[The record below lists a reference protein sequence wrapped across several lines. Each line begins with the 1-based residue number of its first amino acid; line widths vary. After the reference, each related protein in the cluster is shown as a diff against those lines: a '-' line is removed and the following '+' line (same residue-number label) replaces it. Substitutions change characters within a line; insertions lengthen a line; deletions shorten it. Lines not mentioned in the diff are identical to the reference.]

1 MKTKQN
7 KKKSREFR
15 SRLFY
20 KNKMYFIASVI
31 MTIVM
36 SFLNLMISW
45 LIQQIMDSM
54 ANQNMQSVVRCAWIA
69 ASVVIAYTVANAV
82 YRAVYPRFLQRAM
95 QQYRDY
101 AFSRLTQKSLRSFS
115 KEGTAL
121 YVSALTND
129 CTSIE
134 NNYLAATF
142 TLIELLFCFLGAL
155 IMMLYYSP
163 VMLVLA
169 VALSFLPVAV
179 SMTAGNRLTEQE
191 KEISKK
197 NERFVSIVNEL
208 LSGFPVIKSFRAEA
222 QASRLFSQRNEQAEE
237 AKKNKRRT
245 EQLIS
250 LLAND
255 AGIIAQMGIFLAG
268 AWLAISGKGVTAG
281 VVIVFVQLM
290 NYILNPISQVPLLW
304 SNRKAAIALMEKLSD
319 ALSENVR
326 EEGREKLNGFSE
338 KIEVKDLTYGYEP
351 ESPVLK
357 DLDVQ
362 FDAGKSYAIVGGSGS
377 GKSTLLNL
385 LMGSSSNYQGEIC
398 IDGVSIKNIESES
411 LYQLMTS
418 VQQNVFVF
426 NDTIR
431 NNVTMFH
438 EFPDKEVTLA
448 LERSGLSEFIEKRGE
463 DFVCGENGANL
474 SGGERQRISIARA
487 LLRKSPILLVDE
499 ATAALDAATARAVS
513 FSILNLVGMTR
524 IVVTHRLEE
533 AILRRY
539 DKILVMKNG
548 TICEQEISI
557 RLCSRKDNFILCFR
571 LRTEEDNSWCYSS
584 WISQYLQQHEGEWI
598 SRAGHLEQV
607 FSK

>member
-7 KKKSREFR
+7 KKKSREFIHQ
-15 SRLFY
+15 LYY
-20 KNKMYFIASVI
+20 KNRINFIV
-31 MTIVM
+31 TIILTIAM
-36 SFLNLMISW
+36 SSLNLMISW
-45 LIQQIMDSM
+45 LIQQIMDCT
-54 ANQNMQSVVRCAWIA
+54 ANQDMQALVRSAWIVIIV
-69 ASVVIAYTVANAV
+69 VVIYTIANV
-82 YRAVYPRFLQRAM
+82 MYRAVYPRFLQRAM

-208 LSGFPVIKSFRAEA
+208 LSGFPVIKSFRAET

-448 LERSGLSEFIEKRGE
+448 LERSGLSEFIEKHGE
-463 DFVCGENGANL
+463 EFVCGENGANL

-539 DKILVMKNG
+539 DKSLVMKNG
-548 TICEQEISI
+548 TICEQG
-557 RLCSRKDNFILCFR
+557 NFDTLMQQKGQF
-571 LRTEEDNSWCYSS
+571 YSLFQ
-584 WISQYLQQHEGEWI
+584 IAH
-598 SRAGHLEQV
+598 
-607 FSK
+607 

>member
-7 KKKSREFR
+7 KKKSREFIHQ
-15 SRLFY
+15 LYY
-20 KNKMYFIASVI
+20 KNRINFIV
-31 MTIVM
+31 TIILTIAM
-36 SFLNLMISW
+36 SSLNLMISW
-45 LIQQIMDSM
+45 LIQQIMDCT
-54 ANQNMQSVVRCAWIA
+54 ANQDMQALVRSAWIVIIV
-69 ASVVIAYTVANAV
+69 VVIYTIANV
-82 YRAVYPRFLQRAM
+82 MYRAVYPRFLQRAM

-208 LSGFPVIKSFRAEA
+208 LSGFPVIKSFRAET

-351 ESPVLK
+351 ESHVLK

-438 EFPDKEVTLA
+438 EFSDKEVTLA
-448 LERSGLSEFIEKRGE
+448 LERSGLSEFIEKHGE
-463 DFVCGENGANL
+463 EFVCGENGANL

-533 AILRRY
+533 AMLRRY

-548 TICEQEISI
+548 TICEQG
-557 RLCSRKDNFILCFR
+557 NFDTLMQQKGQF
-571 LRTEEDNSWCYSS
+571 YSLFQ
-584 WISQYLQQHEGEWI
+584 IAH
-598 SRAGHLEQV
+598 
-607 FSK
+607 

>member
-1 MKTKQN
+1 MKQN

-15 SRLFY
+15 RRLFY
-20 KNKMYFIASVI
+20 KNKMCFIASVI

-54 ANQNMQSVVRCAWIA
+54 ANQNMQSAVRCAWIA

-142 TLIELLFCFLGAL
+142 TLIEFLFCFLGAL

-208 LSGFPVIKSFRAEA
+208 LSGFPVIKSFRAET

-351 ESPVLK
+351 ESHVLK

-362 FDAGKSYAIVGGSGS
+362 FDEGKSYAIVGGSGS

-548 TICEQEISI
+548 TICEQG
-557 RLCSRKDNFILCFR
+557 NFDTLMQQKGQF
-571 LRTEEDNSWCYSS
+571 YSLFQ
-584 WISQYLQQHEGEWI
+584 IAH
-598 SRAGHLEQV
+598 
-607 FSK
+607 

>member
-7 KKKSREFR
+7 KKKNREFIHQ
-15 SRLFY
+15 LYY
-20 KNKMYFIASVI
+20 KNRINFIV
-31 MTIVM
+31 TIILTIAM
-36 SFLNLMISW
+36 SSLNLMISW
-45 LIQQIMDSM
+45 LIQQIMDCT
-54 ANQNMQSVVRCAWIA
+54 ANQDMQALVRSAWIVIIV
-69 ASVVIAYTVANAV
+69 VVIYTIANV
-82 YRAVYPRFLQRAM
+82 MYRAVYPRFLQRAM

-208 LSGFPVIKSFRAEA
+208 LSGFPVIKSFRAET

-377 GKSTLLNL
+377 GKSTLWNL

-463 DFVCGENGANL
+463 EFVCGENGANL

-548 TICEQEISI
+548 TICEQGKFDT
-557 RLCSRKDNFILCFR
+557 LMQQKGQF
-571 LRTEEDNSWCYSS
+571 YSLFQ
-584 WISQYLQQHEGEWI
+584 IAH
-598 SRAGHLEQV
+598 
-607 FSK
+607 

>member
-1 MKTKQN
+1 MKQN
-7 KKKSREFR
+7 KKKSREFIHQ
-15 SRLFY
+15 LYY
-20 KNKMYFIASVI
+20 KNRMNFIV
-31 MTIVM
+31 TIILTIAM
-36 SFLNLMISW
+36 SSLNLMISW

-69 ASVVIAYTVANAV
+69 VSVVIAYTVANAV

-142 TLIELLFCFLGAL
+142 TLIEFLFCFLGAL

-208 LSGFPVIKSFRAEA
+208 LSGFPVIKSFRAET

-351 ESPVLK
+351 ESHVLK

-548 TICEQEISI
+548 TICEQG
-557 RLCSRKDNFILCFR
+557 NFDTLMQQKGQF
-571 LRTEEDNSWCYSS
+571 YSLFQ
-584 WISQYLQQHEGEWI
+584 IAH
-598 SRAGHLEQV
+598 
-607 FSK
+607 

>member
-7 KKKSREFR
+7 KKKNREFIHQ
-15 SRLFY
+15 LYY
-20 KNKMYFIASVI
+20 KNRINFIV
-31 MTIVM
+31 TIILTIAM
-36 SFLNLMISW
+36 SSLNLMISW
-45 LIQQIMDSM
+45 LIQQIMDCT
-54 ANQNMQSVVRCAWIA
+54 ANQDMQALVRSAWIVIIV
-69 ASVVIAYTVANAV
+69 VVIYTIANV
-82 YRAVYPRFLQRAM
+82 MYRAVYPRFLQRAM

-208 LSGFPVIKSFRAEA
+208 LSGFPVIKSFRAET
-222 QASRLFSQRNEQAEE
+222 QRNEQAEE

-351 ESPVLK
+351 ESHVLK

-463 DFVCGENGANL
+463 EFVCGENGANL

-548 TICEQEISI
+548 TICEQG
-557 RLCSRKDNFILCFR
+557 NFDTLMQQKGQF
-571 LRTEEDNSWCYSS
+571 YSLFQ
-584 WISQYLQQHEGEWI
+584 IAH
-598 SRAGHLEQV
+598 
-607 FSK
+607 

>member
-1 MKTKQN
+1 MKQN

-15 SRLFY
+15 RRLFY
-20 KNKMYFIASVI
+20 KNKMCFIASVI

-142 TLIELLFCFLGAL
+142 TLIELLFCFWGAL

-179 SMTAGNRLTEQE
+179 SMKAGNRLTEQE

-268 AWLAISGKGVTAG
+268 AWLAISNKGVTAG

-351 ESPVLK
+351 ESHVLK

-548 TICEQEISI
+548 TICEQG
-557 RLCSRKDNFILCFR
+557 NFDTLMQQKGQF
-571 LRTEEDNSWCYSS
+571 YSLFQ
-584 WISQYLQQHEGEWI
+584 IAH
-598 SRAGHLEQV
+598 
-607 FSK
+607 

>member
-7 KKKSREFR
+7 KKKSREFIHQ
-15 SRLFY
+15 LYY
-20 KNKMYFIASVI
+20 KNRINFIV
-31 MTIVM
+31 TIILTIAM
-36 SFLNLMISW
+36 SSLNLMISW
-45 LIQQIMDSM
+45 LIQQIMDCT
-54 ANQNMQSVVRCAWIA
+54 ANQDMQALVRSAWIVIIV
-69 ASVVIAYTVANAV
+69 VVIYTIANV
-82 YRAVYPRFLQRAM
+82 MYRAVYPRFLQRAM

-163 VMLVLA
+163 MMLVLA

-208 LSGFPVIKSFRAEA
+208 LSGFPVIKSFRAET

-463 DFVCGENGANL
+463 EFVCGENGANL

-548 TICEQEISI
+548 TICEQG
-557 RLCSRKDNFILCFR
+557 NFDTLMQQKGQF
-571 LRTEEDNSWCYSS
+571 YSLFQ
-584 WISQYLQQHEGEWI
+584 IAH
-598 SRAGHLEQV
+598 
-607 FSK
+607 

>member
-1 MKTKQN
+1 MKQN
-7 KKKSREFR
+7 KKKSREFIHQ
-15 SRLFY
+15 LYY
-20 KNKMYFIASVI
+20 KNRMNFIV
-31 MTIVM
+31 TIILTIAM
-36 SFLNLMISW
+36 SSLNLMISW
-45 LIQQIMDSM
+45 LIQQIMDCT
-54 ANQNMQSVVRCAWIA
+54 ANQDMQAVVRCAWIA

-142 TLIELLFCFLGAL
+142 TLIELLFCFWGAL

-179 SMTAGNRLTEQE
+179 SMKAGNRLTEQE

-268 AWLAISGKGVTAG
+268 AWLAISNKGVTAG

-326 EEGREKLNGFSE
+326 EEGREKLNVFSE

-398 IDGVSIKNIESES
+398 IDSVSIKNIESES

-438 EFPDKEVTLA
+438 EFSDKEVTLA

-487 LLRKSPILLVDE
+487 LLRKSPIILVDE

-548 TICEQEISI
+548 TICEQG
-557 RLCSRKDNFILCFR
+557 NFDTLMQQKGQF
-571 LRTEEDNSWCYSS
+571 YSLFQ
-584 WISQYLQQHEGEWI
+584 IAH
-598 SRAGHLEQV
+598 
-607 FSK
+607 

>member
-1 MKTKQN
+1 MKQN

-15 SRLFY
+15 RRLFY
-20 KNKMYFIASVI
+20 KNKMCFIASVI

-54 ANQNMQSVVRCAWIA
+54 ANQNMQSAVRCAWIA

-142 TLIELLFCFLGAL
+142 TLIEFLFCFLGAL

-208 LSGFPVIKSFRAEA
+208 LSGFPVIKSFRAET

-351 ESPVLK
+351 ESHVLK

-398 IDGVSIKNIESES
+398 IDSVSIKNIESES

-548 TICEQEISI
+548 TICEQG
-557 RLCSRKDNFILCFR
+557 NFDTLMQQKGQF
-571 LRTEEDNSWCYSS
+571 YSLFQ
-584 WISQYLQQHEGEWI
+584 IAH
-598 SRAGHLEQV
+598 
-607 FSK
+607 

>member
-1 MKTKQN
+1 MKQN
-7 KKKSREFR
+7 KKKSREFKR
-15 SRLFY
+15 RLFY
-20 KNKMYFIASVI
+20 KNKMCFIASVI

-142 TLIELLFCFLGAL
+142 TLIEFLFCFLGAL

-208 LSGFPVIKSFRAEA
+208 LSGFPVIKSFRAET

-245 EQLIS
+245 EQMIS

-351 ESPVLK
+351 ESHVLK
-357 DLDVQ
+357 DMDAQ

-548 TICEQEISI
+548 TICEQG
-557 RLCSRKDNFILCFR
+557 NFDTLMQQKGQF
-571 LRTEEDNSWCYSS
+571 YSLFQ
-584 WISQYLQQHEGEWI
+584 IAH
-598 SRAGHLEQV
+598 
-607 FSK
+607 

>member
-1 MKTKQN
+1 MKQN
-7 KKKSREFR
+7 KKKSREFKR
-15 SRLFY
+15 RLFY
-20 KNKMYFIASVI
+20 KNKMCFIASVI

-142 TLIELLFCFLGAL
+142 TLIEFLFCFLGAL

-179 SMTAGNRLTEQE
+179 SMTAGNRLAEQE

-208 LSGFPVIKSFRAEA
+208 LSGFPVIKSFRAET

-338 KIEVKDLTYGYEP
+338 KIEMKNLTYGYEP

-548 TICEQEISI
+548 TICEQG
-557 RLCSRKDNFILCFR
+557 NFDTLMQQKGQF
-571 LRTEEDNSWCYSS
+571 YSLFQ
-584 WISQYLQQHEGEWI
+584 IAH
-598 SRAGHLEQV
+598 
-607 FSK
+607 

>member
-1 MKTKQN
+1 MKQN
-7 KKKSREFR
+7 KKKSREFKR
-15 SRLFY
+15 RLFY
-20 KNKMYFIASVI
+20 KNKMCFIASVI

-101 AFSRLTQKSLRSFS
+101 TFSRLTQKSLRSFS

-142 TLIELLFCFLGAL
+142 TLIEFLFCFLGAL

-208 LSGFPVIKSFRAEA
+208 LSGFPVIKSFRAET
-222 QASRLFSQRNEQAEE
+222 QASRLFSQRNEQTEE

-268 AWLAISGKGVTAG
+268 AWLAISNKGVTAG

-351 ESPVLK
+351 ESHVLK

-418 VQQNVFVF
+418 VQQNVFIF

-438 EFPDKEVTLA
+438 EFPDREVTLA

-548 TICEQEISI
+548 TICEQG
-557 RLCSRKDNFILCFR
+557 NFDTLMQQKGQF
-571 LRTEEDNSWCYSS
+571 YSLFQ
-584 WISQYLQQHEGEWI
+584 IAH
-598 SRAGHLEQV
+598 
-607 FSK
+607 

>member
-7 KKKSREFR
+7 KKKNREFIHQ
-15 SRLFY
+15 LYY
-20 KNKMYFIASVI
+20 KNRINFIVAI
-31 MTIVM
+31 ILTIAM
-36 SFLNLMISW
+36 SSLNLMISW
-45 LIQQIMDSM
+45 LIQQIMDCT
-54 ANQNMQSVVRCAWIA
+54 ANQDMQALVRSAWIVIIV
-69 ASVVIAYTVANAV
+69 VVIYTIANV
-82 YRAVYPRFLQRAM
+82 MYRAIYPKFLQRAM

-142 TLIELLFCFLGAL
+142 TMIELLFCFLGAL

-163 VMLVLA
+163 VMLILA

-179 SMTAGNRLTEQE
+179 SMMAGNRLTEQE

-208 LSGFPVIKSFRAEA
+208 LSGFPVIKSFRAET
-222 QASRLFSQRNEQAEE
+222 QASRLFSKRNEQAEE

-245 EQLIS
+245 EQMIS

-338 KIEVKDLTYGYEP
+338 KIEVNDLTYGYEP

-357 DLDVQ
+357 DMDAQ

-463 DFVCGENGANL
+463 EFVCGENGANL

-548 TICEQEISI
+548 TICEQG
-557 RLCSRKDNFILCFR
+557 NFDTLMKQKGQF
-571 LRTEEDNSWCYSS
+571 YSLFQ
-584 WISQYLQQHEGEWI
+584 IAH
-598 SRAGHLEQV
+598 
-607 FSK
+607 

>member
-7 KKKSREFR
+7 KKKNREFIHQ
-15 SRLFY
+15 LYY
-20 KNKMYFIASVI
+20 KNRINFIV
-31 MTIVM
+31 TIILTIAM
-36 SFLNLMISW
+36 SSLNLMISW
-45 LIQQIMDSM
+45 LIQQIMDCT
-54 ANQNMQSVVRCAWIA
+54 ANQDMQALVRSAWIVIIV
-69 ASVVIAYTVANAV
+69 VVIYTIANV
-82 YRAVYPRFLQRAM
+82 MYRAVYPRFLQRAM

-101 AFSRLTQKSLRSFS
+101 TFSRLTQKSLRSFS

-179 SMTAGNRLTEQE
+179 SMTAGNRLAEQE

-197 NERFVSIVNEL
+197 NEHFVSIVNEL
-208 LSGFPVIKSFRAEA
+208 LSGFPVIKSFRAET

-245 EQLIS
+245 EQMIS

-268 AWLAISGKGVTAG
+268 AWLAISNKGVTAG

-398 IDGVSIKNIESES
+398 IDSVSIKNIESES

-548 TICEQEISI
+548 TICEQG
-557 RLCSRKDNFILCFR
+557 NFDTLMQQKGQF
-571 LRTEEDNSWCYSS
+571 YSLFQ
-584 WISQYLQQHEGEWI
+584 IAH
-598 SRAGHLEQV
+598 
-607 FSK
+607 

>member
-7 KKKSREFR
+7 KKKNREFIHQ
-15 SRLFY
+15 LYY
-20 KNKMYFIASVI
+20 KNRINFIV
-31 MTIVM
+31 TIILTIAM
-36 SFLNLMISW
+36 SSLNLMISW
-45 LIQQIMDSM
+45 LIQQIMDCT
-54 ANQNMQSVVRCAWIA
+54 ANQDMQALVRSAWIVIIV
-69 ASVVIAYTVANAV
+69 VVIYTIANV
-82 YRAVYPRFLQRAM
+82 MYRAVYPRFLQRAM

-101 AFSRLTQKSLRSFS
+101 TFSRLTQKSLRSFS

-208 LSGFPVIKSFRAEA
+208 LSGFPVIKSFRAEI
-222 QASRLFSQRNEQAEE
+222 QASHLFSQRNEQAEE

-351 ESPVLK
+351 ESHVLK

-548 TICEQEISI
+548 TICEQG
-557 RLCSRKDNFILCFR
+557 NFDTLMQQKGQF
-571 LRTEEDNSWCYSS
+571 YSLFQ
-584 WISQYLQQHEGEWI
+584 IAH
-598 SRAGHLEQV
+598 
-607 FSK
+607 

>member
-7 KKKSREFR
+7 KKKNREFIHQ
-15 SRLFY
+15 LYY
-20 KNKMYFIASVI
+20 KNRINFIV
-31 MTIVM
+31 TIILTIAM
-36 SFLNLMISW
+36 SSLNLMISW
-45 LIQQIMDSM
+45 LIQQIMDCT
-54 ANQNMQSVVRCAWIA
+54 ANQDMQALVRSAWIVIIV
-69 ASVVIAYTVANAV
+69 VVIYTIANV
-82 YRAVYPRFLQRAM
+82 MYRAVYPRFLQRAM

-169 VALSFLPVAV
+169 VVLSFLPVAV

-208 LSGFPVIKSFRAEA
+208 LSGFPVIKSFRAET

-463 DFVCGENGANL
+463 EFVCGENGANL

-548 TICEQEISI
+548 TICEQG
-557 RLCSRKDNFILCFR
+557 NFDTLMQQKGQF
-571 LRTEEDNSWCYSS
+571 YSLFQ
-584 WISQYLQQHEGEWI
+584 IAH
-598 SRAGHLEQV
+598 
-607 FSK
+607 

>member
-7 KKKSREFR
+7 KKKNREFIHQ
-15 SRLFY
+15 LYY
-20 KNKMYFIASVI
+20 KNRINFIV
-31 MTIVM
+31 TIILTIAM
-36 SFLNLMISW
+36 SSLNLMISW
-45 LIQQIMDSM
+45 LIQQIMDCT
-54 ANQNMQSVVRCAWIA
+54 ANQDMQALVRSAWIVIIV
-69 ASVVIAYTVANAV
+69 VVIYTIANV
-82 YRAVYPRFLQRAM
+82 MYRAVYPRFLQRAM

-129 CTSIE
+129 CTSME

-208 LSGFPVIKSFRAEA
+208 LSGFPVIKSFRAET

-463 DFVCGENGANL
+463 EFVCGENGANL

-548 TICEQEISI
+548 TICEQG
-557 RLCSRKDNFILCFR
+557 NFDTLMQQKGQF
-571 LRTEEDNSWCYSS
+571 YSLFQ
-584 WISQYLQQHEGEWI
+584 IAH
-598 SRAGHLEQV
+598 
-607 FSK
+607 

>member
-7 KKKSREFR
+7 KKKNREFIHQ
-15 SRLFY
+15 LYY
-20 KNKMYFIASVI
+20 KNRINFIVAI
-31 MTIVM
+31 ILTIAM
-36 SFLNLMISW
+36 SSLNLMISW
-45 LIQQIMDSM
+45 LIQQIMDCT
-54 ANQNMQSVVRCAWIA
+54 ANQDMQALVRSAWIVIIV
-69 ASVVIAYTVANAV
+69 VVIYTIANV
-82 YRAVYPRFLQRAM
+82 MYRAIYPKFLQRAM

-142 TLIELLFCFLGAL
+142 TMIELLFCFLGAL

-163 VMLVLA
+163 VMLILA

-179 SMTAGNRLTEQE
+179 SMMAGNRLTEQE

-208 LSGFPVIKSFRAEA
+208 LSGFPVIKSFRAET
-222 QASRLFSQRNEQAEE
+222 QASRLFSKRNEQAEE

-338 KIEVKDLTYGYEP
+338 KIEVNDLTYGYEP

-357 DLDVQ
+357 DMDAQ

-463 DFVCGENGANL
+463 EFVCGENGANL

-548 TICEQEISI
+548 TICEQG
-557 RLCSRKDNFILCFR
+557 NFDTLMKQKGQF
-571 LRTEEDNSWCYSS
+571 YSLFQ
-584 WISQYLQQHEGEWI
+584 IAH
-598 SRAGHLEQV
+598 
-607 FSK
+607 

>member
-1 MKTKQN
+1 MKQN

-15 SRLFY
+15 CRLFY
-20 KNKMYFIASVI
+20 KNKMCFIASVI

-142 TLIELLFCFLGAL
+142 TLIEFLFCFLGAL

-179 SMTAGNRLTEQE
+179 SMKAGNRLTEQE

-208 LSGFPVIKSFRAEA
+208 LSGFPVIKSFRAET

-398 IDGVSIKNIESES
+398 IDSVSIKNIESES

-438 EFPDKEVTLA
+438 EFSDKEVTLA

-487 LLRKSPILLVDE
+487 LLRKSPIILVDE

-533 AILRRY
+533 AILRHY

-548 TICEQEISI
+548 TICEQG
-557 RLCSRKDNFILCFR
+557 NFDTLMQQKGQF
-571 LRTEEDNSWCYSS
+571 YSLFQ
-584 WISQYLQQHEGEWI
+584 IAH
-598 SRAGHLEQV
+598 
-607 FSK
+607 

>member
-7 KKKSREFR
+7 KKKSREFIHQ
-15 SRLFY
+15 LYY
-20 KNKMYFIASVI
+20 KNRMNFIV
-31 MTIVM
+31 TIILTIAM
-36 SFLNLMISW
+36 SSLNLMISW

-54 ANQNMQSVVRCAWIA
+54 ANQNMQAVVRCAWIA

-142 TLIELLFCFLGAL
+142 TLIELLFCFWGAL

-179 SMTAGNRLTEQE
+179 SMKAGNRLTEQE

-268 AWLAISGKGVTAG
+268 AWLAISNKGVTAG

-326 EEGREKLNGFSE
+326 EEGREKLNVFSE

-398 IDGVSIKNIESES
+398 IDSVSIKNIESES

-438 EFPDKEVTLA
+438 EFSDKEVTLA

-548 TICEQEISI
+548 TICEQG
-557 RLCSRKDNFILCFR
+557 NFDTLMQQKGQF
-571 LRTEEDNSWCYSS
+571 YSLFQ
-584 WISQYLQQHEGEWI
+584 IAH
-598 SRAGHLEQV
+598 
-607 FSK
+607 

>member
-7 KKKSREFR
+7 KKKSREFIHQ
-15 SRLFY
+15 LYY
-20 KNKMYFIASVI
+20 KNRMNFVVTIILTIA
-31 MTIVM
+31 M
-36 SFLNLMISW
+36 SSLNLMISW

-54 ANQNMQSVVRCAWIA
+54 ANQNMQAVVRCAWIA

-142 TLIELLFCFLGAL
+142 TLIELLFCFWGAL

-179 SMTAGNRLTEQE
+179 SMKAGNRLTEQE

-268 AWLAISGKGVTAG
+268 AWLAISNKGVTAG

-351 ESPVLK
+351 ESHVLK

-438 EFPDKEVTLA
+438 EFSDKEVTLA

-548 TICEQEISI
+548 TICEQG
-557 RLCSRKDNFILCFR
+557 NFDTLMQQKGQF
-571 LRTEEDNSWCYSS
+571 YSLFQ
-584 WISQYLQQHEGEWI
+584 IAH
-598 SRAGHLEQV
+598 
-607 FSK
+607 

>member
-7 KKKSREFR
+7 KKKNREFIHQ
-15 SRLFY
+15 LYY
-20 KNKMYFIASVI
+20 KNRINFIVAI
-31 MTIVM
+31 ILTIAM
-36 SFLNLMISW
+36 SSLNLMISW
-45 LIQQIMDSM
+45 LIQQIMDCT
-54 ANQNMQSVVRCAWIA
+54 ANQDMQALVRSAWIA

-208 LSGFPVIKSFRAEA
+208 LSGFPVIKSFRAET

-250 LLAND
+250 LLASD

-351 ESPVLK
+351 ESHVLK
-357 DLDVQ
+357 DMDVQ

-418 VQQNVFVF
+418 VEQNVFVF

-448 LERSGLSEFIEKRGE
+448 LERSGLSELIEKRGE

-548 TICEQEISI
+548 TICEQG
-557 RLCSRKDNFILCFR
+557 NFDTLMKQKGQF
-571 LRTEEDNSWCYSS
+571 YSLFQ
-584 WISQYLQQHEGEWI
+584 IAH
-598 SRAGHLEQV
+598 
-607 FSK
+607 

>member
-1 MKTKQN
+1 MKQN

-15 SRLFY
+15 RRLFY
-20 KNKMYFIASVI
+20 KNKMCFIASVI

-45 LIQQIMDSM
+45 LIQQIMDCT
-54 ANQNMQSVVRCAWIA
+54 ANQDMQALVRSAWIVIIV
-69 ASVVIAYTVANAV
+69 VVIYTIANV
-82 YRAVYPRFLQRAM
+82 MYRAVYPRFLQRAM

-208 LSGFPVIKSFRAEA
+208 LSGFPVIKSFRAET

-338 KIEVKDLTYGYEP
+338 KIEVNDLTYGYEP

-357 DLDVQ
+357 DMDAQ

-463 DFVCGENGANL
+463 EFVCGENGANL

-548 TICEQEISI
+548 TICEQG
-557 RLCSRKDNFILCFR
+557 NFDTLMQQKGQF
-571 LRTEEDNSWCYSS
+571 YSLFQ
-584 WISQYLQQHEGEWI
+584 IAH
-598 SRAGHLEQV
+598 
-607 FSK
+607 

>member
-7 KKKSREFR
+7 KKKNREFIHQ
-15 SRLFY
+15 LYY
-20 KNKMYFIASVI
+20 KNRINFIV
-31 MTIVM
+31 TIILTIAM
-36 SFLNLMISW
+36 SSLNLMISW
-45 LIQQIMDSM
+45 LIQQIMDCT
-54 ANQNMQSVVRCAWIA
+54 ANQDMQALVRSAWIVIIV
-69 ASVVIAYTVANAV
+69 VVIYTIANV
-82 YRAVYPRFLQRAM
+82 MYRAVYPRFLQRAM

-208 LSGFPVIKSFRAEA
+208 LSGFPVIKSFRAET

-448 LERSGLSEFIEKRGE
+448 LERSGLSEFIEKRSE
-463 DFVCGENGANL
+463 EFVCGENGANL

-548 TICEQEISI
+548 TICEQG
-557 RLCSRKDNFILCFR
+557 NFDTLMQQKGQF
-571 LRTEEDNSWCYSS
+571 YSLFQ
-584 WISQYLQQHEGEWI
+584 IAH
-598 SRAGHLEQV
+598 
-607 FSK
+607 

>member
-1 MKTKQN
+1 MKQN

-15 SRLFY
+15 RRLFY
-20 KNKMYFIASVI
+20 KNKMCFIASVI

-54 ANQNMQSVVRCAWIA
+54 ANQNMQSAVRCAWIA

-142 TLIELLFCFLGAL
+142 TLIEFLFCFLGAL

-208 LSGFPVIKSFRAEA
+208 LSGFPVIKSFRAET

-268 AWLAISGKGVTAG
+268 AWLAISNKGVTAG

-326 EEGREKLNGFSE
+326 EEGREKLNVFSE

-398 IDGVSIKNIESES
+398 IDSVSIKNIESES

-438 EFPDKEVTLA
+438 EFSDKEVTLA

-548 TICEQEISI
+548 TICEQG
-557 RLCSRKDNFILCFR
+557 NFDTLMQQKGQF
-571 LRTEEDNSWCYSS
+571 YSLFQ
-584 WISQYLQQHEGEWI
+584 IAH
-598 SRAGHLEQV
+598 
-607 FSK
+607 

>member
-7 KKKSREFR
+7 KKKNREFIHQ
-15 SRLFY
+15 LYY
-20 KNKMYFIASVI
+20 KNRINFIV
-31 MTIVM
+31 TIILTIAM
-36 SFLNLMISW
+36 SSLNLMISW
-45 LIQQIMDSM
+45 LIQQIMDCT
-54 ANQNMQSVVRCAWIA
+54 ANQDMQALVRSAWIVIIV
-69 ASVVIAYTVANAV
+69 VVIYTIANV
-82 YRAVYPRFLQRAM
+82 MYRAVYPRFLQRAM

-134 NNYLAATF
+134 NNYLVATF

-208 LSGFPVIKSFRAEA
+208 LSGFPVIKSFRAET

-463 DFVCGENGANL
+463 EFVCGENGANL

-548 TICEQEISI
+548 TICEQG
-557 RLCSRKDNFILCFR
+557 NFDTLMQQKGQF
-571 LRTEEDNSWCYSS
+571 YSLFQ
-584 WISQYLQQHEGEWI
+584 IAH
-598 SRAGHLEQV
+598 
-607 FSK
+607 

>member
-7 KKKSREFR
+7 KKKNREFIHQ
-15 SRLFY
+15 LYY
-20 KNKMYFIASVI
+20 KNRINFIVAI
-31 MTIVM
+31 ILTIAM
-36 SFLNLMISW
+36 SSLNLMISW
-45 LIQQIMDSM
+45 LIQQIMDCT
-54 ANQNMQSVVRCAWIA
+54 ANQDMQALVRSAWIA

-208 LSGFPVIKSFRAEA
+208 LSGFPVIKSFRAET

-351 ESPVLK
+351 ESHVLK

-438 EFPDKEVTLA
+438 EFSDKEVALA
-448 LERSGLSEFIEKRGE
+448 LEGSGLSEFIEKRGE

-548 TICEQEISI
+548 TICEQG
-557 RLCSRKDNFILCFR
+557 NFDTLMQQKGQF
-571 LRTEEDNSWCYSS
+571 YSLFQ
-584 WISQYLQQHEGEWI
+584 IAH
-598 SRAGHLEQV
+598 
-607 FSK
+607 

>member
-7 KKKSREFR
+7 KKKNREFIHQ
-15 SRLFY
+15 LYY
-20 KNKMYFIASVI
+20 KNRINFIV
-31 MTIVM
+31 TIILTIAM
-36 SFLNLMISW
+36 SSLNLMISW
-45 LIQQIMDSM
+45 LIQQIMDCT
-54 ANQNMQSVVRCAWIA
+54 ANQDMQALVRSAWIVIIV
-69 ASVVIAYTVANAV
+69 VVIYTIANV
-82 YRAVYPRFLQRAM
+82 MYRAVYPRFLQRAM

-208 LSGFPVIKSFRAEA
+208 LSGFPVIKSFRAET

-338 KIEVKDLTYGYEP
+338 KIEVKDLTYGYEQ
-351 ESPVLK
+351 ESSVLK

-438 EFPDKEVTLA
+438 EFSDKEVTLA
-448 LERSGLSEFIEKRGE
+448 LERSGLSELIEKRGE

-548 TICEQEISI
+548 TICEQG
-557 RLCSRKDNFILCFR
+557 NFDTLMQQKGQF
-571 LRTEEDNSWCYSS
+571 YSLFQ
-584 WISQYLQQHEGEWI
+584 IAH
-598 SRAGHLEQV
+598 
-607 FSK
+607 

>member
-7 KKKSREFR
+7 KKKNREFIHQ
-15 SRLFY
+15 LYY
-20 KNKMYFIASVI
+20 KNRINFIV
-31 MTIVM
+31 TIILTIAM
-36 SFLNLMISW
+36 SSLNLMISW
-45 LIQQIMDSM
+45 LIQQIMDCT
-54 ANQNMQSVVRCAWIA
+54 ANQDMQALVRSAWIVIIV
-69 ASVVIAYTVANAV
+69 VVIYTIANV
-82 YRAVYPRFLQRAM
+82 MYRAVYPRFLQRAM

-134 NNYLAATF
+134 NNYLASTF

-208 LSGFPVIKSFRAEA
+208 LSGFPVIKSFRAET

-268 AWLAISGKGVTAG
+268 AWLAISNKGVTAG

-326 EEGREKLNGFSE
+326 EEGREKLNVFSE

-398 IDGVSIKNIESES
+398 IDSVSIKNIESES

-463 DFVCGENGANL
+463 EFVCGENGANL

-548 TICEQEISI
+548 TICEQG
-557 RLCSRKDNFILCFR
+557 NFDTLMQQKGQF
-571 LRTEEDNSWCYSS
+571 YSLFQ
-584 WISQYLQQHEGEWI
+584 IAH
-598 SRAGHLEQV
+598 
-607 FSK
+607 

>member
-82 YRAVYPRFLQRAM
+82 HRAVYPRFLQRAM

-101 AFSRLTQKSLRSFS
+101 AFLRLTQKSLRSFS

-351 ESPVLK
+351 ESHVLK

-398 IDGVSIKNIESES
+398 IDDVSIKNIESES

-548 TICEQEISI
+548 TICEQG
-557 RLCSRKDNFILCFR
+557 NFDTLMQQKGQF
-571 LRTEEDNSWCYSS
+571 YSLFQ
-584 WISQYLQQHEGEWI
+584 IAH
-598 SRAGHLEQV
+598 
-607 FSK
+607 

>member
-7 KKKSREFR
+7 KKKNREFIHQ
-15 SRLFY
+15 LYY
-20 KNKMYFIASVI
+20 KNRINFIV
-31 MTIVM
+31 TIILTIAM
-36 SFLNLMISW
+36 SSLNLMISW
-45 LIQQIMDSM
+45 LIQQIMDCT
-54 ANQNMQSVVRCAWIA
+54 ANQDMQALVRSAWIVIIV
-69 ASVVIAYTVANAV
+69 VVIYTIANV
-82 YRAVYPRFLQRAM
+82 MYRAVYPRFLQRAM

-208 LSGFPVIKSFRAEA
+208 LSGFPVIKSFRAET

-463 DFVCGENGANL
+463 EFVCGENGANL
-474 SGGERQRISIARA
+474 SGGERQRISI
-487 LLRKSPILLVDE
+487 
-499 ATAALDAATARAVS
+499 ARAVS

-548 TICEQEISI
+548 TICEQG
-557 RLCSRKDNFILCFR
+557 NFDTLMQQKGQF
-571 LRTEEDNSWCYSS
+571 YSLFQ
-584 WISQYLQQHEGEWI
+584 IAH
-598 SRAGHLEQV
+598 
-607 FSK
+607 

>member
-7 KKKSREFR
+7 KKKNREFIHQ
-15 SRLFY
+15 LYY
-20 KNKMYFIASVI
+20 KNRINFIVAI
-31 MTIVM
+31 ILTIAM
-36 SFLNLMISW
+36 SSLNLMISW
-45 LIQQIMDSM
+45 LIQQIMDCT
-54 ANQNMQSVVRCAWIA
+54 ANQDMQALVRSAWIA

-134 NNYLAATF
+134 NNYLASTF

-163 VMLVLA
+163 MMLVLA

-208 LSGFPVIKSFRAEA
+208 LSGFPIIKSFRAET

-351 ESPVLK
+351 ESHVLK

-463 DFVCGENGANL
+463 EFVCGENGANL

-548 TICEQEISI
+548 TICEQG
-557 RLCSRKDNFILCFR
+557 NFDTLMQQKGQF
-571 LRTEEDNSWCYSS
+571 YSLFQ
-584 WISQYLQQHEGEWI
+584 IAH
-598 SRAGHLEQV
+598 
-607 FSK
+607 

>member
-7 KKKSREFR
+7 KKKSREFIHQ
-15 SRLFY
+15 LYY
-20 KNKMYFIASVI
+20 KNRMNFIV
-31 MTIVM
+31 TIILTIAM
-36 SFLNLMISW
+36 SSLNLMISW

-54 ANQNMQSVVRCAWIA
+54 ANQNMQAVVRCAWIA

-142 TLIELLFCFLGAL
+142 TLIELLFCFWGAL

-179 SMTAGNRLTEQE
+179 SMKAGNRLTEQE

-268 AWLAISGKGVTAG
+268 AWLAISNKGETAG

-326 EEGREKLNGFSE
+326 EEGREKLNVFSE

-398 IDGVSIKNIESES
+398 IDSVSIKNIESES

-438 EFPDKEVTLA
+438 EFSDKEVTLA

-487 LLRKSPILLVDE
+487 LLRKSPIILVDE

-548 TICEQEISI
+548 TICEQG
-557 RLCSRKDNFILCFR
+557 NFDTLMQQKGQF
-571 LRTEEDNSWCYSS
+571 YSLFQ
-584 WISQYLQQHEGEWI
+584 I
-598 SRAGHLEQV
+598 GH
-607 FSK
+607 

>member
-1 MKTKQN
+1 MKQN

-15 SRLFY
+15 RRLFY
-20 KNKMYFIASVI
+20 KNKMCFIASVI

-54 ANQNMQSVVRCAWIA
+54 ANQNMQSAVRCAWIA

-179 SMTAGNRLTEQE
+179 SMKAGNRLTEQE

-197 NERFVSIVNEL
+197 NEHFVSIVNEL
-208 LSGFPVIKSFRAEA
+208 LSGFPVIKSFRAET

-237 AKKNKRRT
+237 AKKSKRRT

-351 ESPVLK
+351 ESHVLK

-418 VQQNVFVF
+418 VQQNVFIF

-438 EFPDKEVTLA
+438 EFPDREVTLA

-548 TICEQEISI
+548 TICEQG
-557 RLCSRKDNFILCFR
+557 NFDTLMQQKGQF
-571 LRTEEDNSWCYSS
+571 YSLFQ
-584 WISQYLQQHEGEWI
+584 IAH
-598 SRAGHLEQV
+598 
-607 FSK
+607 

>member
-7 KKKSREFR
+7 KKKSREFIHQ
-15 SRLFY
+15 LYY
-20 KNKMYFIASVI
+20 KNRINFIV
-31 MTIVM
+31 TIILTIAM
-36 SFLNLMISW
+36 SSLNLMISW
-45 LIQQIMDSM
+45 LIQQIMDCT
-54 ANQNMQSVVRCAWIA
+54 ANQDMQALVRSAWIVIIV
-69 ASVVIAYTVANAV
+69 VVIYTIANV
-82 YRAVYPRFLQRAM
+82 MYRAVYPRFLQRAM

-115 KEGTAL
+115 KEGSAL

-163 VMLVLA
+163 MMLVLA

-208 LSGFPVIKSFRAEA
+208 LSGFPVIKSFRAET

-268 AWLAISGKGVTAG
+268 AWLAISSKGVTAG

-290 NYILNPISQVPLLW
+290 NYVLNPISQVPLLW

-548 TICEQEISI
+548 TICEQG
-557 RLCSRKDNFILCFR
+557 NFDTLMQQKGQF
-571 LRTEEDNSWCYSS
+571 YSLFQ
-584 WISQYLQQHEGEWI
+584 IAH
-598 SRAGHLEQV
+598 
-607 FSK
+607 

>member
-7 KKKSREFR
+7 KKKNREFIHQ
-15 SRLFY
+15 LYY
-20 KNKMYFIASVI
+20 KNRINFIV
-31 MTIVM
+31 TIILTIAM
-36 SFLNLMISW
+36 SSLNLMISW
-45 LIQQIMDSM
+45 LIQQIMDCT
-54 ANQNMQSVVRCAWIA
+54 ANQDMQALVRSAWIVIIV
-69 ASVVIAYTVANAV
+69 VVIYTIANV
-82 YRAVYPRFLQRAM
+82 MYRAVYPRFLQRAM

-101 AFSRLTQKSLRSFS
+101 AFSRLTQKSLRSFL

-208 LSGFPVIKSFRAEA
+208 LSGFPVIKSFRAET

-463 DFVCGENGANL
+463 EFVCGENGANL

-548 TICEQEISI
+548 TICEQG
-557 RLCSRKDNFILCFR
+557 NFDTLMQQKGQF
-571 LRTEEDNSWCYSS
+571 YSLFQ
-584 WISQYLQQHEGEWI
+584 IAH
-598 SRAGHLEQV
+598 
-607 FSK
+607 

>member
-7 KKKSREFR
+7 KKKSREFIHQ
-15 SRLFY
+15 LYY
-20 KNKMYFIASVI
+20 KNRINFIV
-31 MTIVM
+31 TIILTIAM
-36 SFLNLMISW
+36 SSLNLMISW
-45 LIQQIMDSM
+45 LIQQIMDCT
-54 ANQNMQSVVRCAWIA
+54 ANQDMQALVRSAWIVIIV
-69 ASVVIAYTVANAV
+69 VVIYTIANV
-82 YRAVYPRFLQRAM
+82 MYRAVYPRFLQRAM

-208 LSGFPVIKSFRAEA
+208 LSGFPVIKSFRAET

-290 NYILNPISQVPLLW
+290 NYVLNPISQVPLLW

-463 DFVCGENGANL
+463 EFVCGENGANL

-548 TICEQEISI
+548 TICEQG
-557 RLCSRKDNFILCFR
+557 NFDTLMQQKGQF
-571 LRTEEDNSWCYSS
+571 YSLFQ
-584 WISQYLQQHEGEWI
+584 IAH
-598 SRAGHLEQV
+598 
-607 FSK
+607 

>member
-7 KKKSREFR
+7 KKKDREFIHQ
-15 SRLFY
+15 LYY
-20 KNKMYFIASVI
+20 KNRINFIV
-31 MTIVM
+31 TIILTIAM
-36 SFLNLMISW
+36 SSINLMISW
-45 LIQQIMDSM
+45 LIQQIMDCT
-54 ANQNMQSVVRCAWIA
+54 ANQDMQALVRSAWIVIIV
-69 ASVVIAYTVANAV
+69 VVIYTIANV
-82 YRAVYPRFLQRAM
+82 MYRAVYPRFLQRAM

-208 LSGFPVIKSFRAEA
+208 LSGFPVIKSFRAET

-548 TICEQEISI
+548 TICEQG
-557 RLCSRKDNFILCFR
+557 NFDTLMQQKGQF
-571 LRTEEDNSWCYSS
+571 YSLFQ
-584 WISQYLQQHEGEWI
+584 IAH
-598 SRAGHLEQV
+598 
-607 FSK
+607 

>member
-1 MKTKQN
+1 MKQN
-7 KKKSREFR
+7 KKKSREFKR
-15 SRLFY
+15 RLFY
-20 KNKMYFIASVI
+20 KNKMCFIASVI

-142 TLIELLFCFLGAL
+142 TLIELLVCFLGAL

-208 LSGFPVIKSFRAEA
+208 LSGFPVIKSFRAET

-351 ESPVLK
+351 ESHVLK

-398 IDGVSIKNIESES
+398 IDSVSIKNIESES

-548 TICEQEISI
+548 TICEQG
-557 RLCSRKDNFILCFR
+557 NFDTLMQQKGQF
-571 LRTEEDNSWCYSS
+571 YSLFQ
-584 WISQYLQQHEGEWI
+584 IAH
-598 SRAGHLEQV
+598 
-607 FSK
+607 